1 MLKILYLTNL
11 LIIYIIGCSNPKQI
25 EIMQEQSV
33 GQIPC
38 VANKIEIVQH
48 NINKA
53 DRSGNWMALC
63 NGRTYMCRRGSGD
76 QTNTIDPDVSC
87 NEMESQI
94 PE

>member
-1 MLKILYLTNL
+1 
-11 LIIYIIGCSNPKQI
+11 
-25 EIMQEQSV
+25 MQEQSV

-38 VANKIEIVQH
+38 VANKIEIIQH

-53 DRSGNWMALC
+53 DGSGNWMALC

-76 QTNTIDPDVSC
+76 QTKTIDPDISC